1 MNASPSSIS
10 EADVAEQ
17 ATAPSSG
24 RKSTDLNTNL
34 SVRPRFKLGRLLKRR
49 QRRRGRRRRKLR
61 RTLTVSSACSC
72 HSILSVST
80 GTDIPV
86 PCLILAGLSPL
97 LFTPLS
103 RSAEVN
109 AFSYLPAS
117 LVRYLETMRDRGS
130 YEDLSSSDKPE
141 STFPLF
147 ISSSGRARLA
157 DESLYAR
164 DPLVFT

>member
-61 RTLTVSSACSC
+61 RTLTVSSARSC

-80 GTDIPV
+80 GT
-86 PCLILAGLSPL
+86 CLILAGLSPL

-117 LVRYLETMRDRGS
+117 LVRYLETMRDRDSCG
-130 YEDLSSSDKPE
+130 DLSSGDKAE

-157 DESLYAR
+157 DKSLYAR
-164 DPLVFT
+164 DQLVFT